1 MPYITEER
9 RMIQEQ
15 AREFTLNEVLPVA
28 NKLDP
33 EKGDIPMDLRDK
45 MAELGYFGILIPEK
59 YGGLGLGCFE
69 YCLVTEELSRGWM
82 SVASLIAR
90 GNLLIGSHMM
100 SEEQKSRY
108 LTRMAK
114 GEFLGAFS
122 MSEPNAGSDISNIS
136 CRARKDGASWLI
148 SGNKYWCTFADGADF
163 IIIIA
168 RSSDAPA
175 GKRHL
180 GLSMFFLEK
189 KRGELPP
196 GCSGAPIPKIGYFG
210 WKTYELAFDNC
221 RVPAENMIGEEGQ
234 AFYYATSGLETA
246 RAHTAARAIGLAQGA
261 LDDSIKYANDR
272 RQFSRAIA
280 DFQAIRFKI
289 AEMATQIEAAR
300 QLNYFV
306 FEQIDTGQ
314 RCDKEASMVKLFA
327 SEMAERVCSEGIQ
340 IHGGAG
346 YTTLHAVERLEQV
359 WITNVTM
366 NTAEGHF
373 NEHLMKSSPWGQ
385 RLGFGGVTISMCIGL
400 AAEDTAENALMELGL
415 DKIRLKAPV
424 HHGDTL
430 YCYSEV
436 LEKQDAQQPDA
447 GIVRF
452 RHYGVNQ
459 DDKHVFEGE
468 RIVLIKRR
476 SHWGDK

>member
-15 AREFTLNEVLPVA
+15 ARDFTLNEVLPIA

-100 SEEQKSRY
+100 SEEQRARY
-108 LTRMAK
+108 LPRMAK

-122 MSEPNAGSDISNIS
+122 MSEPNAGSDISNVS
-136 CRARKDGASWLI
+136 CRAKKDG
-148 SGNKYWCTFADGADF
+148 D
-163 IIIIA
+163 
-168 RSSDAPA
+168 
-175 GKRHL
+175 
-180 GLSMFFLEK
+180 
-189 KRGELPP
+189 
-196 GCSGAPIPKIGYFG
+196 
-210 WKTYELAFDNC
+210 ELADQRQQVLVHLRRRRRLHDHHRAHLRRAGRASAISASPCSSSRRSAASC
-221 RVPAENMIGEEGQ
+221 RRAATARRFPRSAISAGRPSSSPSTTAACPAENMIGEEGQ

-261 LDDSIKYANDR
+261 LDDSIKYAGDR
-272 RQFSRAIA
+272 KQFGHSIG

-306 FEQIDTGQ
+306 CEQIDTGQ

-346 YTTLHAVERLEQV
+346 YTTLHAVERH
-359 WITNVTM
+359 WRD
-366 NTAEGHF
+366 A
-373 NEHLMKSSPWGQ
+373 
-385 RLGFGGVTISMCIGL
+385 RLT
-400 AAEDTAENALMELGL
+400 
-415 DKIRLKAPV
+415 KI
-424 HHGDTL
+424 
-430 YCYSEV
+430 
-436 LEKQDAQQPDA
+436 
-447 GIVRF
+447 
-452 RHYGVNQ
+452 
-459 DDKHVFEGE
+459 FEGTSE
-468 RIVLIKRR
+468 IQKRIISDRLLGRGR
-476 SHWGDK
+476 N